1 MPKLCQLF
9 ADLTFVAGADFDFWF
24 EFKRQHHNNN
34 KKTNN
39 RREVHKLCQKLPWH
53 TLRKLWAGEYI
64 HSNANWMANWRR
76 KYAIDVH

>member
-53 TLRKLWAGEYI
+53 TL
-64 HSNANWMANWRR
+64 
-76 KYAIDVH
+76 